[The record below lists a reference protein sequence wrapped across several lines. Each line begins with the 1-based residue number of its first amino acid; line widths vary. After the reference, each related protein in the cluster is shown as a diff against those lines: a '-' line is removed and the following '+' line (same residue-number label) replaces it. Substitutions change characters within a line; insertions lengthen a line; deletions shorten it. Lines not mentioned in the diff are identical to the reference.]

1 MQLLFIVGEMIGPVV
16 GLYVFGERETLARR
30 DDSISPSGPPGVSL

>member
-1 MQLLFIVGEMIGPVV
+1 MIGPVV

-30 DDSISPSGPPGVSL
+30 DDSISPSGPGALLVALSFRLK